1 MTVNIDYGLAQRGAA
16 ISGWVDAKKREAD
29 ATAKAAADR
38 EKRGRQQRKGLMT
51 AALHGAAAVATGG
64 ASIPYS
70 MKYGSMANKALMG
83 DDYEGSTMQSAQ
95 GLGSMVY
102 AGAQQEKQKG
112 LARME
117 AAHNGQLESIYKA
130 INALPPGQT
139 MERARLSNQA
149 ANLTTQFHK
158 RFKATEA
165 EPVWKYASSERDRLQ
180 AKTLGS
186 VADEGQRAYEA
197 EYGSQGRLALGPDSG
212 KVEAASGKQVVSP
225 DSVQSAVAPESTGYD
240 DLQKELWKARQNEIN
255 QSKISIGH
263 DLADMSDEEEANN
276 PLKTQGN
283 TGFLDRQGNADIAR
297 FPRRRAGEKDD
308 QWPRRWGTGW
318 GRN

>member
-1 MTVNIDYGLAQRGAA
+1 MAVNIDYGLGSRQAA
-16 ISGWVDAKKREAD
+16 ISGWVGAEKGKANAQSE
-29 ATAKAAADR
+29 AAAR
-38 EKRGRQQRKGLMT
+38 KRKKARQQRKGLMT

-112 LARME
+112 LAQME
-117 AAHNGQLESIYKA
+117 ASHNGQLDSIYKA
-130 INALPPGQT
+130 IDALPPGQT
-139 MERARLSNQA
+139 MERSRLANQA

-225 DSVQSAVAPESTGYD
+225 EYWKKYGTISQAQEQSPVSMPSGG
-240 DLQKELWKARQNEIN
+240 
-255 QSKISIGH
+255 GH
-263 DLADMSDEEEANN
+263 DWTKPEEEPKLLEH
-276 PLKTQGN
+276 PLFKREDM
-283 TGFLDRQGNADIAR
+283 LAR
-297 FPRRRAGEKDD
+297 KSGKGMIDLTDKRKPWETRYSEGDVWM
-308 QWPRRWGTGW
+308 Q
-318 GRN
+318 

>member
-149 ANLTTQFHK
+149 ANLTTQYHK
-158 RFKATEA
+158 RAKATEA

-197 EYGSQGRLALGPDSG
+197 KYGGQGGLALGPDSG
-212 KVEAASGKQVVSP
+212 KVEAASGKHVVSP
-225 DSVQSAVAPESTGYD
+225 EYWKKYGTISQAQEQSPVSMPSGGGHNRTKPKEEPKLLEHPLFKEEDMLARKSGKGMI
-240 DLQKELWKARQNEIN
+240 DLTDKRKPWEAQFEEKYLWMQ
-255 QSKISIGH
+255 
-263 DLADMSDEEEANN
+263 
-276 PLKTQGN
+276 
-283 TGFLDRQGNADIAR
+283 
-297 FPRRRAGEKDD
+297 
-308 QWPRRWGTGW
+308 
-318 GRN
+318 